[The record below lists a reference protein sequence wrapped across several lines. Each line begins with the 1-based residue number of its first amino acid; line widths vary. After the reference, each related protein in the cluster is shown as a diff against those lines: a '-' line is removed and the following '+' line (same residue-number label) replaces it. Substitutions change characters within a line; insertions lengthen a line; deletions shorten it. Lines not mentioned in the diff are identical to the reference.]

1 MNASPPFTKS
11 SLPQPAMMIN
21 ADCCFDRCGKF
32 LIAALTDKKRF
43 SFAHR
48 ILHVAVKPIFPVS
61 VIPVLVGLE

>member
-1 MNASPPFTKS
+1 
-11 SLPQPAMMIN
+11 MIN
-21 ADCCFDRCGKF
+21 ANRYVDRCGKF
-32 LIAALTDKKRF
+32 LLAALTGKKWF